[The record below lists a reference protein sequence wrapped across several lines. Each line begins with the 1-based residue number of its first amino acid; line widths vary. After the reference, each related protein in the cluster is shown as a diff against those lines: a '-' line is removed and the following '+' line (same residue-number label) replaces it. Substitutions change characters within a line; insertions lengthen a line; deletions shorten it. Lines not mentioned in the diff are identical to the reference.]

1 MTPYIIMCG
10 GFRRYLWKASDRK
23 RALPLG
29 SNDDFDSN
37 TTSIVSV
44 RKSSVC
50 RHSFMM
56 NKEEV

>member
-10 GFRRYLWKASDRK
+10 GFRRYLRKASDRK

-37 TTSIVSV
+37 MTLIVSV

-50 RHSFMM
+50 RHFFTT